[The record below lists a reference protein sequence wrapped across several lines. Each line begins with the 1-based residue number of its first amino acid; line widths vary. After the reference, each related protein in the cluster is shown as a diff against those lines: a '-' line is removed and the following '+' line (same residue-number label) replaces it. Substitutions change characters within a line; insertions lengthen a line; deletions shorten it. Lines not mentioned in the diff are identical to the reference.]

1 MPAKAANEA
10 KALPTRVA
18 WDPVTPDGGDSE
30 QQTAS
35 DAELEALVGARAD
48 ASAWR
53 AVDER
58 TMDPHYFARMQ
69 RQNRQ
74 QAGLRGGSVAIS
86 SPAAG
91 AGMHAV
97 PGARSAAKRRCR
109 LSDRRG
115 RVSVDYREVGVLAE
129 FLNDHG
135 KVQDRRKS
143 GLSAKA
149 QRKVARAVKSA
160 RQMALLH
167 PEPQPGL
174 SLKEMDEMAAA
185 VRLEQ

>member
-1 MPAKAANEA
+1 MS
-10 KALPTRVA
+10 TRSAWEPVA
-18 WDPVTPDGGDSE
+18 RDDRTPE
-30 QQTAS
+30 QQKSS

-48 ASAWR
+48 VSAWR

-69 RQNRQ
+69 RQRIQ
-74 QAGLRGGSVAIS
+74 QAGFRGDGSAMASPVAS
-86 SPAAG
+86 AGVHAVAG
-91 AGMHAV
+91 ARPAT
-97 PGARSAAKRRCR
+97 KRRCR

-115 RVSVDYREVGVLAE
+115 RVSVDYREVGVLGE

-135 KVQDRRKS
+135 KVLERRKS
-143 GLSAKA
+143 GLTAKA
-149 QRKVARAVKSA
+149 QRKVARAVKSS

-174 SLKEMDEMAAA
+174 SLKEMDDMAAA
-185 VRLEQ
+185 VRLQQ

>member
-1 MPAKAANEA
+1 M
-10 KALPTRVA
+10 A
-18 WDPVTPDGGDSE
+18 WDPVTPDGRYSDE
-30 QQTAS
+30 QRKS
-35 DAELEALVGARAD
+35 DADLEALMGTRAD
-48 ASAWR
+48 ASVWR

-69 RQNRQ
+69 RQSRQ
-74 QAGLRGGSVAIS
+74 QAGLRGGGMAMPNPV
-86 SPAAG
+86 PT

-97 PGARSAAKRRCR
+97 PGARSAVKRRCR
-109 LSDRRG
+109 LSGRRG
-115 RVSVDYREVGVLAE
+115 RVSVDFREVGVLGE

-135 KVQDRRKS
+135 KLQDRRKS

-149 QRKVARAVKSA
+149 QRKMSRAVKSA

-174 SLKEMDEMAAA
+174 TLKEMQQMAEG
-185 VRLEQ
+185 VRLQQ